1 MLTTIL
7 LAILIKFF
15 YALREIHLT
24 RANIYPNKI
33 KYLYIYEH
41 DYVYEYVYDNIDMI
55 LKNIQAKFNSETD
68 TVPSPK
74 PNTNPNP
81 NPNPNPIHIEWKEI
95 NDYFQ
100 NDKFYQSDMI
110 NYIDE
115 FINQYGNDYNKPDID
130 QHFVKPDFD
139 KHFIKSDIDQHLT
152 KPDIDKH
159 LTKPDLKYKIRIG
172 EYLMGGINF
181 KRRNR
186 WCLFKE
192 NIDFF
197 SRSFEKYT
205 TDYDLTYKLFIQ
217 RNSILK
223 VLEDTCFLL
232 EYDTRYRSD
241 ARKIRIQLSQLLL
254 LELNWY

>member
-15 YALREIHLT
+15 YALREIHFT

-33 KYLYIYEH
+33 RYLHIYEH

-55 LKNIQAKFNSETD
+55 LKNIQAKLNSETD
-68 TVPSPK
+68 P
-74 PNTNPNP
+74 NPNP
-81 NPNPNPIHIEWKEI
+81 NPNPNHIEWKEI

-100 NDKFYQSDMI
+100 NDKFYQSDMT

-130 QHFVKPDFD
+130 QN
-139 KHFIKSDIDQHLT
+139 FIKPDIDQHLT
-152 KPDIDKH
+152 KPDIDQHLTKPDIDQH
-159 LTKPDLKYKIRIG
+159 LTKPDLNYKIRIG

-181 KRRNR
+181 KRKNR
-186 WCLFKE
+186 WSLFKE

-223 VLEDTCFLL
+223 VLEYTCFLL
-232 EYDTRYRSD
+232 EYDPRYRPD

>member
-68 TVPSPK
+68 T
-74 PNTNPNP
+74 NTDTDKNTKT
-81 NPNPNPIHIEWKEI
+81 NPNPIHIEWKEI

-100 NDKFYQSDMI
+100 NDKFYQSNII

-130 QHFVKPDFD
+130 QHFIKPDFD
-139 KHFIKSDIDQHLT
+139 KHFIKSDIDQYQ
-152 KPDIDKH
+152 H

-181 KRRNR
+181 KRKNR

-223 VLEDTCFLL
+223 LLEDTCFLL
-232 EYDTRYRSD
+232 EYDPKYRSD